1 MSNYNIPKTPMA
13 KIDKIVKTS
22 KNNHLPLTSQD
33 NTKIRFLLIAISVIF
48 FFIFLILPLCIVFK
62 QAFSE
67 GWKVYIKA
75 LKDEEAL
82 SAIKLTLTTLAIVL
96 PLNTIFGLLSA
107 WCLSKFRFRFKTFLM
122 TLIDLPFSISPIVV
136 GLMYILLFGRNS
148 IIGAWL
154 IEHDLKIIFAV
165 PGVILGT
172 LFVTMP
178 FVVREL
184 LALMQTQGSEEEE
197 AAIILGAKGW
207 QTFWYITL
215 PNIKWSLLYG
225 IILCSARAI
234 GEFGAVSVVSGHI
247 RNQTNTMPLHI
258 EILYN
263 EYSFTSAFAVAS
275 LLTILA
281 IVTLIIKNCLESK
294 NKSFLSPINE

>member
-1 MSNYNIPKTPMA
+1 MNKQ
-13 KIDKIVKTS
+13 KIY

-33 NTKIRFLLIAISVIF
+33 STKVRFFLIAVSIF
-48 FFIFLILPLCIVFK
+48 FFCLFLILPLAIVFK

-67 GWKVYIKA
+67 GWRVYSKA
-75 LKDEEAL
+75 LQDEEAL
-82 SAIKLTLTTLAIVL
+82 SAIKLTLLTLAIIL
-96 PLNTIFGLLSA
+96 PLNTIFGLLAA
-107 WCLSKFRFRFKTFLM
+107 WCLSKFRFRLKTLLM
-122 TLIDLPFSISPIVV
+122 TLIDVPFSISPIVV
-136 GLMYILLFGRNS
+136 GLMYVLLFGRS
-148 IIGAWL
+148 TALGAWL
-154 IEHDLKIIFAV
+154 IDHDLKIIFAV
-165 PGVILGT
+165 PGVVLGT

-178 FVVREL
+178 FVAREL

-225 IILCSARAI
+225 IILCSARAV

-281 IVTLIIKNCLESK
+281 IITLIIKNFLETK
-294 NKSFLSPINE
+294 NKFSLSPINE